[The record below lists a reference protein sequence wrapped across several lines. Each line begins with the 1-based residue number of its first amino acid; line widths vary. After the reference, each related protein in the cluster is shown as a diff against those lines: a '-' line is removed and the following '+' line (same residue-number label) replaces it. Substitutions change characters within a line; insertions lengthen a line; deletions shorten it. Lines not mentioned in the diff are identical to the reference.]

1 MPPPSHYI
9 LKIPLGSY
17 FQWQNS
23 GVVPCLTPTGSPII
37 HFKLVQCSALAL
49 TAIEMIWSYFLSH
62 TSVALVNFLLRA
74 LQVMSRSRTD
84 GKDNVVMRAILRK
97 LPYMT
102 NFLISSAVGP
112 VVVCGND
119 FSLYQNVGECK
130 TDMIFSTPSPLLC
143 IRVCL
148 LRVGFYVM

>member
-9 LKIPLGSY
+9 LKTPLGSY
-17 FQWQNS
+17 TQWQNS
-23 GVVPCLTPTGSPII
+23 GVVPCLTPAGSPII

-97 LPYMT
+97 LPYTT
-102 NFLISSAVGP
+102 N
-112 VVVCGND
+112 